1 MDWSNIT
8 DTVVAAGIL
17 AIAAAV
23 IKISVDIAG
32 FREWRKHVDATLKAH
47 GADIQELK
55 K

>member
-1 MDWSNIT
+1 MDWTNVT

-32 FREWRKHVDATLKAH
+32 FKEWRRHVDVTLRKH
-47 GADIQELK
+47 SDDIQDLK